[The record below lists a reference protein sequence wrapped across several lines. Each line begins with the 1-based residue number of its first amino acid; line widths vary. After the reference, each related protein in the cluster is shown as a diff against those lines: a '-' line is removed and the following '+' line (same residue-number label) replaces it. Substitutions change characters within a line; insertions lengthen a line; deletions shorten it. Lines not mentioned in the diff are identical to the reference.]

1 MRSRRRP
8 PPAFKIVA
16 YSRAKRVFSPNN
28 YVIEYENE
36 LARFPHNPSSAS
48 RHLSRCQRGGL
59 HNSPALAAWG
69 GTVFHGGQMESARR
83 GGRSRFGRS
92 RSRQSQ
98 LLPLSHVSNGS
109 DRSVREPTNV
119 GRNAVAIRPVSRKS

>member
-8 PPAFKIVA
+8 PGQKIVA
-16 YSRAKRVFSPNN
+16 YSRAKRTFSPNN

-59 HNSPALAAWG
+59 HN
-69 GTVFHGGQMESARR
+69 V
-83 GGRSRFGRS
+83 GRDGARS
-92 RSRQSQ
+92 RSDG
-98 LLPLSHVSNGS
+98 VSKT
-109 DRSVREPTNV
+109 RR
-119 GRNAVAIRPVSRKS
+119 RIKIWALAQ